1 MGVLADVRAVGGAV
15 RTRVVYLIQISRRL
29 SAGPAFMRLTAAAG
43 ALIAVCAAA
52 PTPLLLSPQISIAL
66 PVALGVGLW
75 PRTRWVGLV
84 GLLALGMWVLTTVG
98 FSEPVT
104 PWRLVVLASGLYTM
118 HAAAA
123 MASVLPYDAV
133 VAPVVLLRW
142 AARTLTTLVASLTLG
157 LGGLIIVS
165 RLHAAQ
171 TLAAPIAGAIV
182 AAGLAGMLAW
192 LLLRR

>member
-84 GLLALGMWVLTTVG
+84 GLLALGTWVLTTVG
-98 FSEPVT
+98 FEEPVT